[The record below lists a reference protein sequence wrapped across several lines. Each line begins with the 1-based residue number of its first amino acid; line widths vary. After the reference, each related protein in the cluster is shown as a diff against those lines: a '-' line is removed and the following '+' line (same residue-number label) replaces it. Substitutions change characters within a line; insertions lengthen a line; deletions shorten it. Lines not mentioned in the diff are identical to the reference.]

1 MTILNISDPMGSV
14 RAQRE
19 PNSRGVIA
27 ERKVLSVLTGRKPRR
42 DIHLMYV
49 GTFTTN
55 SWNVRATLTKGA
67 SPGISPEAKVSQ
79 GASVDSTAYVG
90 PKARVGPQCRVSGSA
105 YVNGHVAGNAFVRD
119 AACVDEGA
127 FVGESALI
135 QGEARILK
143 GASVSGN
150 ANVFDRATI
159 GENVIVKG
167 SPRIGGW
174 AQIHG
179 SVYIDGDVVVA
190 GDAKIAISDTYRN
203 LELHVGTFYGDCLIE
218 NYWDLL
224 QVAHDGIH
232 WSFYRTSEEG
242 EYAVSCQ
249 MDYYL
254 LDGFG
259 TNENPWGGPNYNVM
273 PDFVEKTFEEWKEWH
288 KWKTE
293 YEAMKEERVAAMRE
307 NYAKFTQ
314 ERMEA
319 EKAESEDPVIEDL
332 EADRVAIL
340 RGIAV
345 EEGIDLEE
353 VD

>member
-1 MTILNISDPMGSV
+1 
-14 RAQRE
+14 
-19 PNSRGVIA
+19 
-27 ERKVLSVLTGRKPRR
+27 
-42 DIHLMYV
+42 MYV
-49 GTFTTN
+49 GTFTSN
-55 SWNVRATLTKGA
+55 SWNVRATLAKGK
-67 SPGISPEAKVSQ
+67 SPGVSKEATISKAAIVEP
-79 GASVDSTAYVG
+79 TTYVG
-90 PKARVGPQCRVSGSA
+90 SNARIGQTARVYGSA
-105 YVNGHVAGNAFVRD
+105 YVDGHVTGNAVVRD
-119 AACVDEGA
+119 AACVDQGA
-127 FVGESALI
+127 FVSDSAI
-135 QGEARILK
+135 VQGEARILK
-143 GASVSGN
+143 GASVSGD
-150 ANVFDRATI
+150 ANIFDRATI

-224 QVAHDGIH
+224 QVTHDGIH

-293 YEAMKEERVAAMRE
+293 YEATKAERVAAMRE

-314 ERMEA
+314 ERLEVDKAEA
-319 EKAESEDPVIEDL
+319 DEDAEHDEQAILNGIEREESEDPVLADL

-345 EEGIDLEE
+345 EEGIDLGEI
-353 VD
+353 D